1 MSDWMSRR
9 SLVIFLN
16 MNNTGK
22 TITAAAAFGLL
33 AATAWYGLDKGGRQA
48 NPLQQGQL
56 PTGVTADV
64 TLESAKENAIW
75 LSEIALSVGVI
86 SEALTAT
93 GNVGAAVALL
103 DAMDR
108 RLAVQAVSPAVA
120 AIRGAVAADRQQ
132 LMAVRHLDLA
142 AAASSLDRAMQATET
157 LRLVSSPGLD
167 RKNPPIAAPTQA
179 AQTTWQEIVSALQ
192 SRLTEVVRIRRVE
205 HPDAVFLTPEQGVFV
220 RERLRLR
227 FLSAKL
233 ALLSRQEAVLVQDL
247 VAAERILQQAF
258 DQTDPGVLDQ
268 LKAVGELRKVAMQF
282 APITLKELPKVL
294 ATLQAPRQTP

>member
-1 MSDWMSRR
+1 MSRR
-9 SLVIFLN
+9 SLVIYLN

-22 TITAAAAFGLL
+22 TITAAVALGLL
-33 AATAWYGLDKGGRQA
+33 ATTAWVGLDKGGRQA
-48 NPLQQGQL
+48 NPLPQGHSQS
-56 PTGVTADV
+56 GVSADV
-64 TLESAKENAIW
+64 VSESVKGNETW
-75 LSEIALSVGVI
+75 LSEITLTVGVI
-86 SEALTAT
+86 SETLTAT
-93 GNVGAAVALL
+93 GNVGAALALL

-108 RLAVQAVSPAVA
+108 RLAAQPLSPAVSATRA
-120 AIRGAVAADRQQ
+120 ALSVDRQQ
-132 LMAVRHLDLA
+132 LIAARHLDLA
-142 AAASSLDRAMQATET
+142 AAASLLDRAMQATET

-167 RKNPPIAAPTQA
+167 RKDPSTALPTQA

-205 HPDAVFLTPEQGVFV
+205 HPDAVFLTPEQGIFV

-258 DQTDPGVLDQ
+258 DQTDPGVIDQ
-268 LKAVGELRKVAMQF
+268 LKVVGELKKVATQF
-282 APITLKELPKVL
+282 APLTLKELPRVL
-294 ATLQAPRQTP
+294 ASLQAPRQTP

>member
-1 MSDWMSRR
+1 
-9 SLVIFLN
+9 

-22 TITAAAAFGLL
+22 TITAAVALALL
-33 AATAWYGLDKGGRQA
+33 AATAWYGLDQGGRQA
-48 NPLQQGQL
+48 SLLQQGHLQS
-56 PTGVTADV
+56 GVSADAA
-64 TLESAKENAIW
+64 LQSAKENEIW
-75 LSEIALSVGVI
+75 LSEITLSVGLI

-93 GNVGAAVALL
+93 GNVAVAVALL

-108 RLAVQAVSPAVA
+108 RLGVQAVSPAVA
-120 AIRGAVAADRQQ
+120 AIRAAVAADRQQ

-167 RKNPPIAAPTQA
+167 RNNPPTALPTQA
-179 AQTTWQEIVSALQ
+179 AQTTWQEILSALQ

-258 DQTDPGVLDQ
+258 DQTDPGVTDQ
-268 LKAVGELRKVAMQF
+268 LKVVAELRKVAMQF
-282 APITLKELPKVL
+282 APLTLKELPKVL